1 MDYLLIYSTL
11 ILYIHHSHTLSY
23 LPTYLPT
30 YLPLDVITLSTTSTP
45 SGLSLNEKGI
55 SWSTDRSYKY
65 QQVKGFASQ
74 VVSSSSSPCPL
85 STGCSGIYHDTTAN
99 TYTAYYYPNDATTQ
113 YLYESY
119 PDHISPLGKSYV
131 YILV

>member
-1 MDYLLIYSTL
+1 MDYLMHTTP
-11 ILYIHHSHTLSY
+11 ILYIHHSHII
-23 LPTYLPT
+23 
-30 YLPLDVITLSTTSTP
+30 YLPLDVITLSATSTP

-74 VVSSSSSPCPL
+74 VVASSSSPCPL
-85 STGCSGIYHDTTAN
+85 STGCSGIYHDTAAN

-119 PDHISPLGKSYV
+119 PDHISPLGKSYN
-131 YILV
+131 